1 MEDLQGNDVNQ
12 FFLSY
17 RDALK
22 NNYDSAISALKQNRR
37 NDQANIMASANRQG
51 LMYSNFPQRAKIQ
64 SEASYLNSLANAH
77 NTYQTGLDKLR
88 SNAVNAYNT
97 IKSYEEAI
105 ADLNEATAKNTSGS
119 TSGTSGTNGTNGNNA
134 LDDLA
139 DDATNATNSNSPALM
154 SVSGTVTKNK
164 NVGGGIVGGA
174 VGGIT
179 GGALGGLAFPVL
191 GPLAPLAGPFIGSYI
206 GSKLGSES

>member
-64 SEASYLNSLANAH
+64 SEASYLNSLANAR

-105 ADLNEATAKNTSGS
+105 ADLDEATAKNTSGS
-119 TSGTSGTNGTNGNNA
+119 TSGTNGTNGTNDNNA

-139 DDATNATNSNSPALM
+139 NNATNAANSNSPALM
-154 SVSGTVTKNK
+154 SVSGTVTKDK
-164 NVGGGIVGGA
+164 NTGGIIGGGI
-174 VGGIT
+174 
-179 GGALGGLAFPVL
+179 LGGLTGGTIGGIATPIL
-191 GPLAPLAGPFIGSYI
+191 GPAGPILGPIVGSYI
-206 GSKLGSES
+206 GSKLGYGS

>member
-37 NDQANIMASANRQG
+37 NDHANIMASANRQG

-64 SEASYLNSLANAH
+64 TESSYLNSLANAH

-105 ADLNEATAKNTSGS
+105 ADLDEATAKNTSG
-119 TSGTSGTNGTNGNNA
+119 TSGTSGNNTNSTSDTD
-134 LDDLA
+134 LDSLA
-139 DDATNATNSNSPALM
+139 DNAVDSNSPELM